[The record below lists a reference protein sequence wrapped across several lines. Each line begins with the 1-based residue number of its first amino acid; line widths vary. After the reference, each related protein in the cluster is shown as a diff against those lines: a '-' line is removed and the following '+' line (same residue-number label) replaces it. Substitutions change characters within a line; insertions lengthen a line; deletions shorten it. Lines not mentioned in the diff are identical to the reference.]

1 MMKRNTTRLLS
12 CLVLAALLLLPAVG
26 AFAADPPYTIKYLKG
41 GGSDFQ
47 GAIKTSD
54 ETPIGKVLKDKFNIV
69 FEIEPFA
76 GDWKEKTNLML
87 ATGDYPEIVQLI
99 NNDDVVKWID
109 AGAVIPLDD
118 LMAKYGKNFTALHA
132 AEIPIWRS
140 VAKDGKIYKYEM
152 QVPDQSGYT
161 DVYLDMAV
169 RSDALEAM
177 NWPKL
182 NSVSSWISFLKGVL
196 AKMPETNGRPTLG
209 ISANG
214 GESWGPA
221 IWYNCMTYTG
231 RYLFGLG
238 YRAVLMDT
246 VTNKLMDIDLC
257 PQTKESVKFWNTAY
271 REGLLDREALTDKW
285 DAVQAKMNNAQSVA
299 IYYTT
304 WFIPTANAALKTAG
318 RETMSYVTLPIRLD
332 SQVNNKE
339 TRYLRNNNTY
349 PYGTVVLTKKAKYPD
364 RIMKLLDY
372 IATDEG
378 QTLIGWGI
386 KGTHYTVEKGKRVV
400 MPGVV
405 ESIKTDKTY
414 LERQGLLPVFNFLG
428 ASRARDTSGQFRDFQ
443 FDPDYNALALI
454 DREKQALKAYGLKT
468 KYDFWSTS
476 STLKYYNVAALESTV
491 LAADSE
497 ENKVLQKAIKLR
509 HDMYLSQLVM
519 AETESRFEQIWTEY
533 LKEHAALNP
542 KVYIDKLTE
551 LYNQNVKIMGDWKIK

>member
-1 MMKRNTTRLLS
+1 MNRGSKR
-12 CLVLAALLLLPAVG
+12 LVLILVAAALALSPVCG
-26 AFAADPPYTIKYLKG
+26 FAADQPYVIKYLKG

-47 GAIKTSD
+47 GAVKTSD
-54 ETPIGKVLKDKFNIV
+54 ETPIGKVIKDKFNIV

-87 ATGDYPEIVQLI
+87 ATGDYPEMVQLI

-109 AGAVIPLDD
+109 ASAVIPLDD
-118 LMAKYGKNFTALHA
+118 LMAKYGKNFTALHK

-140 VAKDGKIYKYEM
+140 VAKDGKVYKYEM
-152 QVPDQSGYT
+152 QVPDESGYT

-177 NWPKL
+177 GWPKL
-182 NSVSSWISFLKGVL
+182 NSAASWITFLKGVMQ
-196 AKMPETNGRPTLG
+196 KMPETNGRPTLG

-221 IWYNCMTYTG
+221 IWYNCMSYTG

-257 PQTKESVKFWNTAY
+257 PEVKENVKFWNLAY
-271 REGLLDREALTDKW
+271 REGVLDREALTDKW
-285 DAVQAKMNNAQSVA
+285 DAVQAKMNNAQPVA
-299 IYYTT
+299 VYYTT
-304 WFIPTANAALKTAG
+304 WFIPTANAALTAAG
-318 RETMSYVTLPIRLD
+318 KDDMTYVKMPFRLD
-332 SQVNNKE
+332 SQVKNNE

-364 RIMKLLDY
+364 RIMKLLDWA
-372 IATDEG
+372 ATDEG
-378 QTLIGWGI
+378 QTLIGWGV
-386 KGTHYTVEKGKRVV
+386 KGVHYDVVNGKRVV
-400 MPGVV
+400 KPEVV
-405 ESIKTDKTY
+405 EAIKTDKTY
-414 LERQGLLPVFNFLG
+414 KEKQGLLNVFDFLG
-428 ASRARDTSGQFRDFQ
+428 ASRARDKSGQFRDFN
-443 FDPDYNALALI
+443 FDADYNALALT
-454 DREKQALKAYGLKT
+454 DREKAVLKAYGNKT
-468 KYDFWSTS
+468 YYDFWTKS

-491 LAADSE
+491 LPNDSE

-519 AETESRFEQIWTEY
+519 AESDAQFESLWAQY

-542 KVYIDKLTE
+542 QQYIDKLTQ
-551 LYNQNVKIMGDWKIK
+551 LYNANVKIMGDWKIK

>member
-1 MMKRNTTRLLS
+1 MKRDSRKMMLWLVAAA
-12 CLVLAALLLLPAVG
+12 LVLVPAVCG
-26 AFAADPPYTIKYLKG
+26 FAADPLYTIKYLKG
-41 GGSDFQ
+41 GGGDFQ

-54 ETPIGKVLKDKFNIV
+54 ETPIGKVIKDKFNIV
-69 FEIEPFA
+69 FELEPFA

-87 ATGDYPEIVQLI
+87 ATGDYPEMVQLI
-99 NNDDVVKWID
+99 NNDDVVKWIG
-109 AGAVIPLDD
+109 AGAIIPLDD
-118 LMAKYGKNFTALHA
+118 LMSKYGKNFTALHK

-140 VAKDGKIYKYEM
+140 VAKDGKVYKYEM
-152 QVPDQSGYT
+152 QVPDESGIN
-161 DVYLDMAV
+161 DVTLDMAV

-182 NSVSSWISFLKGVL
+182 NSASSWISFLKGVL
-196 AKMPETNGRPTLG
+196 QKMPETNGRPTLG

-221 IWYNCMTYTG
+221 IWYNCMNYTG

-257 PQTKESVKFWNTAY
+257 PETKESVKFWNLAY
-271 REGLLDREALTDKW
+271 REGLLDKEALTDKW
-285 DAVQAKMNNAQSVA
+285 DAVQAKMNVAQPVA
-299 IYYTT
+299 VYYTT
-304 WFIPTANAALKTAG
+304 WDIPTANAALHTDGKDN
-318 RETMSYVTLPIRLD
+318 MSYVIMPIRLD

-349 PYGTVVLTKKAKYPD
+349 PYGTVVITKKAKYPD
-364 RIMKLLDY
+364 RIMKLLDF

-378 QTLIGWGI
+378 QTLIGWGF
-386 KGTHYTVEKGKRVV
+386 KGTHYTIEKGKRVV
-400 MPGVV
+400 ASSVV

-414 LERQGLLPVFNFLG
+414 QEKQGLLPVFNFLG
-428 ASRARDTSGQFRDFQ
+428 ASRARDKTGQFRDFN
-443 FDPDYNALALI
+443 FDPDYTALALI
-454 DREKQALKAYGLKT
+454 DREKEVLKAYGYKT
-468 KYDFWSTS
+468 KLDPWTTS

-491 LAADSE
+491 LPNDSE

-519 AETESRFEQIWTEY
+519 AETEGQFEQIWQQY

-542 KVYIDKLTE
+542 QQYIDKLTQM
-551 LYNQNVKIMGDWKIK
+551 YNDNVKVMGSWQIK